1 MAKIKFSSCLSAFMK
16 NQRSALC
23 VFFAIFS
30 SSFSTFS
37 AFHWKKWTSACKLA
51 VMKHNRKDF

>member
-23 VFFAIFS
+23 VFLPFS
-30 SSFSTFS
+30 LLLFPLFRLSIGKNGLL
-37 AFHWKKWTSACKLA
+37 H
-51 VMKHNRKDF
+51 VN